1 MLVSSMTSCLPPARA
16 CSVTE
21 SQHEARFESRGGRTR
36 DRKVRGDDILDS
48 LVAEILGEYV
58 LRVLTIRGVSLAV
71 VVGVM
76 HDVDVLERRVES
88 GEVAIGLDECTG

>member
-1 MLVSSMTSCLPPARA
+1 M
-16 CSVTE
+16 
-21 SQHEARFESRGGRTR
+21 
-36 DRKVRGDDILDS
+36 DS

-58 LRVLTIRGVSLAV
+58 LRVLTIRSVSLAV

-88 GEVAIGLDECTG
+88 GEIAVGLDEWAG